1 MPFECACFGG
11 SRQRRSQSQSKTPI
25 SISIIIIVTITII
38 IIVITVI
45 IIIVIIIF
53 ILIIISSTIANIITH
68 SFFTKDF
75 GLWNRKVGDALG
87 VSFGSSALSAFA
99 TLAPKVLRGWYRVF
113 AKNQYF
119 ARVLEG
125 FSATTAHGCK

>member
-38 IIVITVI
+38 II
-45 IIIVIIIF
+45 IVIIIL
-53 ILIIISSTIANIITH
+53 ISIIISSTIANIITH

-75 GLWNRKVGDALG
+75 GLWHRKVGDALG

-99 TLAPKVLRGWYRVF
+99 TLAPKVLRGWYRIF